1 MFGSNDRKMTK
12 PMVDEDAIT
21 RAACYVLGVAFAHGD
36 ITVPA
41 VEYAVILA
49 SIAEEIAER
58 AVSDGVSAGSETV
71 KNS

>member
-1 MFGSNDRKMTK
+1 MTK
-12 PMVDEDAIT
+12 PMADEDAIT
-21 RAACYVLGVAFAHGD
+21 LAACHVLGVAFAHGD

-41 VEYAVILA
+41 MEYAVILA

-58 AVSDGVSAGSETV
+58 AVAESVSAGSGTA